1 MFNNQ
6 NLVKYM
12 IMLFIV
18 AGSTFYIPSCSI
30 INEHALYIGLL
41 ASSTFVLLDRFMP
54 HIVIIENK
62 NNSNNI
68 LNE

>member
-6 NLVKYM
+6 NLVKYV

-18 AGSTFYIPSCSI
+18 TISTFYIPSCSI

-41 ASSTFVLLDRFMP
+41 AASTFVLLDRFMP

>member
-6 NLVKYM
+6 NLVKYV

-18 AGSTFYIPSCSI
+18 TSSTFYIPSCSI

-41 ASSTFVLLDRFMP
+41 AASTFVLLDRFMP